1 MTDTDTPDIIKVT
14 AAILIKDDKII
25 IAKRKADDYL
35 AEKWEFP
42 GGKIENN
49 ETPEQCL
56 KRELKE
62 EFDIDV
68 TVGEHL
74 GSSIYHYDH
83 ISIEL
88 LAYRT
93 HWEGGNINLKEHDE
107 YLWVP
112 FYRLQVFDLAPA
124 DIPIA
129 EKVANLF
136 RREEKY

>member
-1 MTDTDTPDIIKVT
+1 MTDTKTPDIIKVT

-25 IAKRKADDYL
+25 IAKRKANDYL

-56 KRELKE
+56 KREIKE
-62 EFDIDV
+62 EFDIIV
-68 TVGEHL
+68 SVGEHL

-93 HWEGGNINLKEHDE
+93 YWESGSINLNDHDE
-107 YLWVP
+107 FKWVSLKQLEEYD
-112 FYRLQVFDLAPA
+112 FAPA
-124 DIPIA
+124 DIPFVD
-129 EKVANLF
+129 KL
-136 RREEKY
+136 REGKIEL